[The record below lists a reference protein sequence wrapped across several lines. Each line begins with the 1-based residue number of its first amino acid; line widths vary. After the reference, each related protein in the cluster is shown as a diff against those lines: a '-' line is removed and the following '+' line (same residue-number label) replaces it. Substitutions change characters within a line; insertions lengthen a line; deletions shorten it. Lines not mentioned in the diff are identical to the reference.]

1 MSTKLIFDGISRRF
15 GTTVAAKDVTLAV
28 KESEIFALLGPSGSG
43 KTTLLRIAAGFEFP
57 DTGTVTLGDREITAL
72 PPWDRP
78 IGLMFQQYA
87 LFPHLDVRTNVAYGL
102 LARRFRQAGLLER
115 LQLLIGL
122 RRRAWNDPEMLRL
135 TDEALE
141 LVEIAHLAERRPANL
156 SGGQQQRVALAR
168 ALVTRPEV
176 LLLDEPLSA
185 LDAGLRERVRAELRA
200 LKTKLGLTM
209 IYVTHDQEEAFA
221 LADRIGVML
230 EGALVQVASPT
241 ELYRAPVSIEVAEFL
256 RLPNRLPGEA
266 RVADGSLSVALEAG
280 FALKMDAAACKPGG
294 VTALIHPEEIH
305 VLAAGSAEA
314 KAAPAEGFT
323 RVAATVVDT
332 EFRGASVMVTL
343 AVPNGTLFALV
354 SSQEEGWRRREVLIE
369 FRTMS
374 VRLYPQG
381 AGAAT
386 TLTGG
391 E

>member
-1 MSTKLIFDGISRRF
+1 MSTRLVFDGISRRF
-15 GTTVAAKDVTLAV
+15 GTTVAAKDVHLEV

-57 DTGTVTLGDREITAL
+57 DQGTVTLGEREITAL

-122 RRRAWNDPEMLRL
+122 RRRAWHDPEMMRL
-135 TDEALE
+135 TDEVLE
-141 LVEIAHLAERRPANL
+141 LVEIGHLADRRPSNL

-168 ALVTRPEV
+168 ALVTHPEV

-200 LKTKLGLTM
+200 LKSKLGLTM

-230 EGALVQVASPT
+230 EGKLVQVAAPT
-241 ELYRAPVSIEVAEFL
+241 ELYRAPVSIAVAEFL
-256 RLPNRLPGEA
+256 RLPNRLPGAA
-266 RVADGSLSVALEAG
+266 RAEGDGLSLQLEAG
-280 FALKMDAAACKPGG
+280 FALRLTPAACPAGP
-294 VTALIHPEEIH
+294 VTALIHPEEIR
-305 VLAAGSAEA
+305 VLPAHSPAAQVP
-314 KAAPAEGFT
+314 PAEGVT
-323 RVAATVVDT
+323 RVAATVTDT

-343 AVPNGTLFALV
+343 ALPKGTLFALV
-354 SSQEEGWRRREVLIE
+354 SSQEEGWRHREVVAE
-369 FRTMS
+369 FRSDS
-374 VRLYPQG
+374 VRLYPS
-381 AGAAT
+381 GAAAG
-386 TLTGG
+386 TGG
-391 E
+391 A